1 MNTTSSHGTVG
12 DQIIGSA
19 VNAINQ
25 ARIDDEL
32 RKLAQQERAFTLAGE
47 QMQKVRDFIASPGN
61 ILGSMRTKHGEIA
74 EQVEVG
80 VRNAQQAIDES
91 VQDAADLK
99 ATFDGV
105 GRIAPTDYMIGG
117 VDVQSKFI
125 NGINKNLDHVLQHM
139 ETYPNFT
146 QGESFYHIP
155 KDTWQMIQD
164 VMDGK
169 PVEDLSGK
177 TVQAIKDKVAEIE
190 STTGRS
196 FNDVVRPGVSE
207 YKDVQWGNIDETL
220 DQHDQELAKQNEA
233 KKAEIVDDHQP
244 SLNEGLRATAMGAA
258 FGGAFA
264 LGMGIYSKYRDGKN
278 IFHGDFDGQ
287 DWQDIGLDTLK
298 GAALGGVSAG
308 AIYTLTNYAS
318 LGAPFAS
325 ALVTAAKGVSSLAL
339 SYQRGEIDAD
349 KFTDLGLIICAESA
363 IVGVMSAAGQAMIPV
378 PVLGALIG
386 SISGKFIVSVAKS
399 LDGKARQILQAKMD
413 LFTHRLNEIEQK
425 ALNRI
430 LSEFAALGELTAAAF
445 NVENNRQLLEASIT
459 LAQAYGVEEARII
472 KNVDDLDAF
481 MMA

>member
-1 MNTTSSHGTVG
+1 MNNTSSHSAVG
-12 DQIIGSA
+12 NQLIGSA
-19 VNAINQ
+19 VNTINQ
-25 ARIDDEL
+25 ARINDEL
-32 RKLAQQERAFTLAGE
+32 LKLAQQERAFTLAGE
-47 QMQKVRDFIASPGN
+47 QMQKVRDFIASPEN

-74 EQVEVG
+74 EQVEVS
-80 VRNAQQAIDES
+80 VRNAQQAIEES

-105 GRIAPTDYMIGG
+105 GRIAPTDYMIDG

-125 NGINKNLDHVLQHM
+125 NGINNNLDHVLQHM
-139 ETYPNFT
+139 ETYPDFT
-146 QGESFYHIP
+146 QGEAFYHIP
-155 KDTWQMIQD
+155 KDIWQTIQD
-164 VMDGK
+164 VIDGK
-169 PVEDLSGK
+169 PVEDLSEK

-196 FNDVVRPGVSE
+196 FNDVVRPGVSD

-233 KKAEIVDDHQP
+233 KKTEIVDDHQP

-264 LGMGIYSKYRDGKN
+264 LGSGIYSKYRDGKN
-278 IFHGDFDGQ
+278 IFRGEFDGQ
-287 DWQDIGLDTLK
+287 DWQDVGLDTLK
-298 GAALGGVSAG
+298 GAALGGISTG

-363 IVGVMSAAGQAMIPV
+363 IVGVMSAAGQAVIPV

-386 SISGKFIVSVAKS
+386 SISGKFIVSVAKN
-399 LDGKARQILQAKMD
+399 LDGKARQTLQAKMD
-413 LFTHRLNEIEQK
+413 LFTRRLNEIEQQ

-459 LAQAYGVEEARII
+459 LAQAYGVEEAKII
-472 KNVDDLDAF
+472 KNADDLDAF